1 MYIYCILCIVLSCFL
16 VKYKCIPCMLL
27 LPFLQQPTT
36 HQLHHQHQPSTIITT
51 PLPPRWAPP
60 AQGVGLTT
68 WQSLSPF
75 NPLCPS
81 LLIHRCHRFR
91 DSFQVSMPF
100 FLFRFVDFFFLFSPS
115 LEIRFFFCFF
125 FTSSSFEKSFTFFK
139 FGFFSF
145 CSLCFLFPEILIS
158 LICYYILD
166 FTVYFMETFNWY
178 R

>member
-36 HQLHHQHQPSTIITT
+36 HQLHHQLQPSTIITT

-115 LEIRFFFCFF
+115 LEIRFFCCFF
-125 FTSSSFEKSFTFFK
+125 YLIFIWKIIH
-139 FGFFSF
+139 
-145 CSLCFLFPEILIS
+145 LLQIWFLFFLLS
-158 LICYYILD
+158 LLPFPGNFDKLNLLLYSGFHSL
-166 FTVYFMETFNWY
+166 FHGNV
-178 R
+178 